1 MSDKKKSSPIQKTRK
16 SIQPSSMDNFVGFF
30 SPKARAQR
38 IRAKIATDILV
49 RKYEGASKGRRTD
62 SWRTPSTSVNVE
74 TAGAMRTLRDR
85 ARDLVR
91 NNPYAK
97 KGLGVISN
105 GVVGKGI
112 MGQVKMEGSDTVAR
126 TLRLKTAWD
135 AWAGTTA
142 CDYEGRKNLNKI
154 QSLIMRGV
162 PEGGEILVRVRRTNR
177 RQVMWKGEFVE
188 VPPIEL
194 QLLEGDFID
203 SSRLVQQL
211 ENGNRLLQGIEFTPD
226 SKRFAYHLHK
236 SHPGG
241 LDLVIEG
248 SFDTVSVPANEIIHV
263 YNEERAGQIRGVTW
277 FSPSIIRM
285 RDFDEYED
293 AQLVRQKVAAMFTA
307 FVHDLEGLDE
317 DTKESDIELCEK
329 MEPGLI
335 EILPPGK
342 EVTLA
347 KPPGAE
353 NYDSYS
359 RTVLRGIASGLEITY
374 EAMTGDLSN
383 VNFSSARMGWIQMDA
398 NFQTW
403 RSDMMITQFLNPVW
417 NWFLQGAQ
425 LIGLST
431 NGATVTWSA
440 PRREMIDPTKEVP
453 ATREAVRSGQ
463 LTLSESIRQTG
474 KDPETHLREIA
485 EDNKLLDELG
495 LTLDSDP
502 RKVSKGGGTATSQPN
517 TEGN

>member
-1 MSDKKKSSPIQKTRK
+1 MSEKKNSPPKDNTRK
-16 SIQPSSMDNFVGFF
+16 PIHPTHMDNLVGFF
-30 SPKARAQR
+30 SPKARAGR
-38 IRAKIATDILV
+38 VRARIATDILV

-62 SWRTPSTSVNVE
+62 GWRTPSTSVNVE

-97 KGLGVISN
+97 KGLGVISS

-112 MGQVKMEGSDTVAR
+112 MGEVKMEGRNQVAR
-126 TLRLKTAWD
+126 TLKLKTAWD
-135 AWAGTTA
+135 AWSGTTA
-142 CDYEGRKNLNKI
+142 CDYEGRKNFNKI
-154 QSLIMRGV
+154 QELIMRGV
-162 PEGGEILVRVRRTNR
+162 PEGGEVLVRVRRTNR

-248 SFDTVSVPANEIIHV
+248 SFDTISVPANEILHV

-277 FSPSIIRM
+277 YSPSIIRL

-317 DTKESDIELCEK
+317 DTKQSDVDLCEK
-329 MEPGLI
+329 MEPGMI

-353 NYDSYS
+353 GYAVYS
-359 RTVLRGIASGLEITY
+359 RTVLSGIASGLEITY
-374 EAMTGDLSN
+374 ESMTGDLSN
-383 VNFSSARMGWIQMDA
+383 VNFSSARMGWLQM
-398 NFQTW
+398 NQKFEQW
-403 RSDMMITQFLNPVW
+403 RCDMMVTQFLNPTW

-425 LIGLST
+425 LIGLDT
-431 NGATVTWSA
+431 RGATNTWSA

-453 ATREAVRSGQ
+453 AIREAVRSGQ
-463 LTLSESIRQTG
+463 MSLSESIRQTG
-474 KDPETHLREIA
+474 KDPETHLQEIA
-485 EDNKLLDELG
+485 DDNKLIDKLDLG
-495 LTLDSDP
+495 P
-502 RKVSKGGGTATSQPN
+502 V
-517 TEGN
+517 